1 MLRFARLL
9 SHSHRS
15 FDRGLLENI
24 RRRPGFGRAL
34 RLEPLEDRRL
44 LSVSVLEE
52 TFQTMPFSFEGEYSY
67 TATYIG
73 GSESDSGPTT
83 AAGSIVYSD
92 PLHGVG
98 TVSGT
103 TTSEEYGYFEE
114 ISYYAVFYDNNGT
127 LTSSVPVSDGV
138 INATG
143 TFNTAAQGAF
153 TCSGTATGT
162 IYVYEEYYDMT
173 FRVGIVGSAAG
184 DVACDAPDL
193 AVSSASW
200 TEDGGVLFSYAN
212 LGGPMATSNRA
223 TAASNVKFFWASGET
238 LDDIL
243 GDALPSSAPIYWNQA
258 AGTALLPRADLG
270 VAPAGATH
278 LLAVADA
285 DGSVAESDESN
296 NVFALRDTAPPVV
309 LIGSP
314 SPAVAA
320 GGPVEYVV
328 SYSDP
333 NFKESTLS
341 ADDVVLNKT
350 GTADGVVSVS
360 GSGDSFVVT
369 VSNIT
374 GDGTLGISLAAGT
387 AVDHAGNWS
396 DAADGLTFVV
406 DNTAPTVTVNQ
417 AAGQPDPTNLAPI
430 RFTVVFSEPV
440 VDFTAAKVTIGGTAG
455 ATLATVS
462 GSGTAYVVTLSGM
475 TRTGTVTASVA
486 ADKVHD
492 AAGNGNTAS
501 TGADNTV
508 NYVAGPVLSNIVV
521 VAKTSAD
528 KTIITWS
535 ASGGEFALGATTL
548 TIDGIKVSVAKKSTG
563 KTTANF
569 SFAGQLTAG
578 NHQFTITSAD
588 AKGKV
593 STHSGA
599 FNVAA
604 TIPVISA
611 VSVKASFSDKKTT
624 IKWSVSDIDGVAASQ
639 LTIDGVAVVSGIKPS
654 GKGAKI
660 TYTYTGYVGA
670 GAHTFAITAADAMG
684 KTAAPAAGAFFVAPT
699 VPTISKVKVAAKTSD
714 DPVTISWTGY
724 DCDGIQYAAV
734 SIDGRAAV
742 KVNPLLAPSAINT
755 ANYLY
760 SAMQSAGK
768 HVFAITLVDA
778 HNVAKIVTGSFTVKA
793 SKPTISNVPTTAGT
807 SADQATI
814 SWNAYDIDGIAACML
829 KIDGKTV
836 DGSKIAVNRTSSTTA
851 GYVFTGAL
859 SAGKHSFVISVV
871 DTAKASTTLSGSL
884 TVQPTKP
891 TISSPTIGTTPD
903 GKILATW
910 AVFDIDGVASAKL
923 TIGGKSASIKKTVVD
938 KFHATFTYTG
948 AVAPGAVYALTA
960 FDSQKASTLLTG
972 TLC

>member
-98 TVSGT
+98 TVSGS

-270 VAPAGATH
+270 V
-278 LLAVADA
+278 
-285 DGSVAESDESN
+285 
-296 NVFALRDTAPPVV
+296 
-309 LIGSP
+309 
-314 SPAVAA
+314 
-320 GGPVEYVV
+320 VV

-871 DTAKASTTLSGSL
+871 DTAKASTTLSGS
-884 TVQPTKP
+884 
-891 TISSPTIGTTPD
+891 INS
-903 GKILATW
+903 
-910 AVFDIDGVASAKL
+910 
-923 TIGGKSASIKKTVVD
+923 
-938 KFHATFTYTG
+938 
-948 AVAPGAVYALTA
+948 VAPLE
-960 FDSQKASTLLTG
+960 L
-972 TLC
+972 